1 MKKTPAGK
9 VRTPAGNFV
18 PKNYV
23 QGLTGAARTK
33 RLRELDEMREKG
45 KKLGPLTGDKTPKGK
60 AKKLPK
66 SKHTKAFEKRYGKTK

>member
-23 QGLTGAARTK
+23 QGLRGAARLK
-33 RLRELDEMREKG
+33 RLRELDEMRKKG
-45 KKLGPLTGDKTPKGK
+45 KKYGPLAGDKTSKGK
-60 AKKLPK
+60 TKKLPE
-66 SKHTKAFEKRYGKTK
+66 SKYTKAFRKRYGTAK